1 MTTIPINKI
10 VISLSIAGVAP
21 LFLSAC
27 SNDKKQ
33 PNIIFILAD
42 DLGYSELG
50 CYGNTFNETPN
61 IDRLAR
67 EGIRFTNSYSAQ
79 TVSSPTRAA
88 LMTGL
93 YPQRTGIVDY
103 LRPNDTLHLAENYT
117 TLPEMLVSK
126 GYHTAI
132 IGKWHQTGYTREGA
146 PYESSPD
153 KHGFNEVIISENEGI
168 GNGTWFHPYH
178 FNKDVVKILDGDKE
192 FLVDRL
198 NEEAVRFLD
207 RQNKK
212 KPFFLYLSH
221 YAVHTQ
227 VQGKPDDVNYF
238 RSKPNAGKSD
248 PSKNNPE
255 NDPYKKWPADYRAN
269 HNNPHLAAQLRD
281 VDTGVGKILAKL
293 KEKGMLENT
302 LIVFTSD
309 NGGETNV
316 TRNTPLRAGKS
327 TLYEGGIR
335 VAEIVW
341 FPKSIPQGKVIDEQ
355 TATYDYLPTFS
366 EMLGYDNKNITQKMD
381 GVSLWEIWT
390 GKKANLET
398 RTMYWHY
405 PLEEPHFLGGRSS
418 AAIRQGDWKLMHFYD
433 SGELELY
440 NLKDDIGESKNVI
453 NENKEIAK
461 DILNKLDNWRNDV
474 GAKVPVN
481 QTLKI
486 DIK

>member
-1 MTTIPINKI
+1 MTKIPMNKV
-10 VISLSIAGVAP
+10 VISFSLAGIIPA
-21 LFLSAC
+21 LFSAC
-27 SNDKKQ
+27 AKDKEQ

-61 IDRLAR
+61 IDGLAR
-67 EGIRFTNSYSAQ
+67 EGIRFTNAYSAQ

-103 LRPNDTLHLAENYT
+103 LRPNDSLHLNEAYT
-117 TLPEMLVSK
+117 TLPEMFLSK

-132 IGKWHQTGYTREGA
+132 IGKWHQTGYTRANA

-153 KHGFNEVIISENEGI
+153 KHGFNEVIVSENEGI

-178 FNKDVVKILDGDKE
+178 FNKNILKILDGDKE

-207 RQNKK
+207 RQSKD

-238 RSKPNAGKSD
+238 RSKPGAGKSE

-281 VDTGVGKILAKL
+281 IDNGVGRILAKL

-316 TRNTPLRAGKS
+316 TRNTPLRGGKS

-335 VAEIVW
+335 VSEIVW
-341 FPKSIPQGKVIDEQ
+341 YPKLIPQGKVTDQQ
-355 TATYDYLPTFS
+355 TATFDYLPTFS
-366 EMLGYDNKNITQKMD
+366 EMLGYDTGNISQKMD
-381 GVSLWEIWT
+381 GVSLWQLWT
-390 GKKANLET
+390 GKKSDLDARPL
-398 RTMYWHY
+398 YWHY
-405 PLEEPHFLGGRSS
+405 PLEAPHFLGGRSS
-418 AAIRQGDWKLMHFYD
+418 AAIRQGDWKLIQFYD

-440 NLKDDIGESKNVI
+440 NLKDDMGESKNVI
-453 NENKEIAK
+453 NDNKEIASE
-461 DILNKLDNWRNDV
+461 IMIKLDDWRKEV
-474 GAKVPVN
+474 EAKIPEG
-481 QTLKI
+481 QTLKAEI
-486 DIK
+486 R